1 MNELPPMARGLVDRA
16 GHHRSDDGWLN
27 SAWHD
32 ENSRALVVHDGRAAV
47 IDDHL
52 VWTTPAAAPSGER
65 LFLGVPPGSSTA
77 AYFAV
82 LAEVSEEVPGAK
94 PGSLRDVGAQLD
106 PFEAALLAEAAALE
120 QWHARHPYCP
130 RCGAQTVAAMGG
142 HLRRCVA
149 DGSEHYPRT
158 DPAVIMLVVDDD
170 DRALLARQ
178 PSWPEGRMSTLAG
191 YVDAGETL
199 EQAVAREVL
208 EEVRVSVDGIS
219 YVASQPWPFPSSLML
234 AFTAHATSTS
244 ITVDG
249 TEISEARWFTREEL
263 KTAMD
268 DATLRLPMRASVA
281 FYLIERWFG
290 PNLAAA
296 ATVPRTRS

>member
-1 MNELPPMARGLVDRA
+1 MTEIPSLARGFVDRA
-16 GHHRSDDGWLN
+16 GHHRSDDAWLD
-27 SAWHD
+27 SAWRD
-32 ENSRALVVHDGRAAV
+32 EDSRVVVVQEGRARVA
-47 IDDHL
+47 DGHL
-52 VWTTPAAAPSGER
+52 VWTTTAVAPPGER
-65 LFLGVPPGSSTA
+65 LFLGVPSGSSTA

-82 LAEVSEEVPGAK
+82 VGEISEPADGHL
-94 PGSLRDVGAQLD
+94 GSLRDIGAQLD
-106 PFEAALLAEAAALE
+106 PIEAGLLAEAAALE

-130 RCGAQTVAAMGG
+130 RCGAETVSAMGG

-178 PSWPEGRMSTLAG
+178 SSWPHGRMSTLAG

-199 EQAVAREVL
+199 EQAVAREVF
-208 EEVRVSVDGIS
+208 EEVGVRVDRLH

-244 ITVDG
+244 IAVDG
-249 TEISEARWFTREEL
+249 VEISTARWFTRADMA
-263 KTAMD
+263 TALD
-268 DATLRLPMRASVA
+268 DGSLQLPMRSSVA
-281 FYLIERWFG
+281 FRLIDTWFG
-290 PNLAAA
+290 GLPAG
-296 ATVPRTRS
+296 

>member
-1 MNELPPMARGLVDRA
+1 MNDLGMNELPPMARGFIDRA
-16 GHHRSDDGWLN
+16 GHHRSDDTWLN
-27 SAWHD
+27 SAWND
-32 ENSRALVVHDGRAAV
+32 EDSRVLVVKDGRALVAG
-47 IDDHL
+47 DHL
-52 VWTTPAAAPSGER
+52 AWTTAAAAPTGDR

-82 LAEVSEEVPGAK
+82 MAELPAEAAAR

-106 PFEAALLAEAAALE
+106 PVEAGLLAEAAALE

-130 RCGAQTVAAMGG
+130 RCGAETVAAMGG

-170 DRALLARQ
+170 DRALLAGQ
-178 PSWPEGRMSTLAG
+178 PAWPKGRKSTLAG

-199 EQAVAREVL
+199 EQAVAREVF
-208 EEVRVSVDGIS
+208 EEVGVTVDRIH

-244 ITVDG
+244 INVDG
-249 TEISEARWFTREEL
+249 AEISEARWFTRKEL
-263 KTAMD
+263 ATALD
-268 DATLRLPMRASVA
+268 DETLRLPMRASVA
-281 FYLIERWFG
+281 YYLIDTWFG
-290 PNLAAA
+290 GL
-296 ATVPRTRS
+296 PRLR

>member
-1 MNELPPMARGLVDRA
+1 
-16 GHHRSDDGWLN
+16 
-27 SAWHD
+27 
-32 ENSRALVVHDGRAAV
+32 
-47 IDDHL
+47 
-52 VWTTPAAAPSGER
+52 
-65 LFLGVPPGSSTA
+65 
-77 AYFAV
+77 
-82 LAEVSEEVPGAK
+82 
-94 PGSLRDVGAQLD
+94 
-106 PFEAALLAEAAALE
+106 
-120 QWHARHPYCP
+120 
-130 RCGAQTVAAMGG
+130 
-142 HLRRCVA
+142 
-149 DGSEHYPRT
+149 
-158 DPAVIMLVVDDD
+158 
-170 DRALLARQ
+170 
-178 PSWPEGRMSTLAG
+178 MSTLAG